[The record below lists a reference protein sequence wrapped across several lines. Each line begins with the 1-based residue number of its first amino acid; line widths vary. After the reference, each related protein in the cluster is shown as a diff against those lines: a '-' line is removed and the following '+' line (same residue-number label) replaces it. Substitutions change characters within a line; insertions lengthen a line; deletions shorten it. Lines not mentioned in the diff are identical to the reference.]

1 MSKRQ
6 TTMTIQIDKYLT
18 KINNEHWYVHL
29 FLILLNSNF
38 FSLKYSELPELTEK
52 KRCRTKPFKGSE
64 NCNEFGTLFGF
75 RTNKVSYQTIFY
87 NREKGFRR

>member
-1 MSKRQ
+1 MIDIEK
-6 TTMTIQIDKYLT
+6 TTNTNRFIDVFQDKMTVAIT
-18 KINNEHWYVHL
+18 T
-29 FLILLNSNF
+29 
-38 FSLKYSELPELTEK
+38 LKK
-52 KRCRTKPFKGSE
+52 NRCRTKPFKGSE